1 MKGLWVGLTVLAV
14 MFAVSP
20 ALGTREPTLEEIQK
34 NLSELKSQVE
44 AMNETQQSTLADV
57 LGLKK
62 LKVSGYIQARYE
74 SHADRP
80 ADATVPPAT
89 ADKQDA
95 FSIRRGRIKF
105 TYTAGP
111 KSQYVIYPDLSTKDG
126 VTLKEA
132 YVKLTEP
139 WSNKGINL
147 VMGQQ
152 NWFFGREIERSSS
165 IREFPERAR
174 VFGKAVF
181 DGERD
186 KGARIEIPDI
196 PIEGLNF
203 KFGIFNGNGIKTPQT
218 FDNDKFKHWMGRIA
232 YGRGWVDLGIS
243 QEYGK
248 RFATR
253 ADGTTGTVIKKH
265 NGADVFFYYELPV
278 VGGGS
283 FGGEYMI
290 GEGVLNPATKHT
302 RNEGWFLSEVQNL
315 GDSFQLA
322 ARYDVFDANRD
333 AGGDVIRTTTL
344 AAHYFWDDNV
354 RITLAWENPITEDP
368 GEVRDNTTTLQVQ
381 YKF

>member
-1 MKGLWVGLTVLAV
+1 MKGRWTWLAILAV
-14 MFAVSP
+14 MFPVSP
-20 ALGTREPTLEEIQK
+20 VRGQEKPTLEEIQK
-34 NLSELKSQVE
+34 TLSELKSQVE
-44 AMNETQQSTLADV
+44 AMNETRQSLLADV
-57 LGLKK
+57 RGFKK

-89 ADKQDA
+89 ADKQES

-111 KSQYVIYPDLSTKDG
+111 MSQYVICPDFSTKDG
-126 VTLKEA
+126 VTLKDA

-139 WSNKGINL
+139 WSDKGINL

-152 NWFFGREIERSSS
+152 NWFFGRDIERSSS

-196 PIEGLNF
+196 PIEGLNV
-203 KFGIFNGNGIKTPQT
+203 KIGLFNGNGIKAPQT

-232 YGRGWVDLGIS
+232 YSRGWVDLGIS

-253 ADGTTGTVIKKH
+253 ADGATGTVIKKH
-265 NGADVFFYYELPV
+265 NGADVFFLLRAPGGRRRILRRRVHDRGRRFEPGHKTHSQRRV
-278 VGGGS
+278 VS
-283 FGGEYMI
+283 FRGPEY
-290 GEGVLNPATKHT
+290 G
-302 RNEGWFLSEVQNL
+302 Q
-315 GDSFQLA
+315 
-322 ARYDVFDANRD
+322 VF
-333 AGGDVIRTTTL
+333 
-344 AAHYFWDDNV
+344 
-354 RITLAWENPITEDP
+354 P
-368 GEVRDNTTTLQVQ
+368 GCRAI
-381 YKF
+381 